1 MMTYV
6 VAFHSNNSA
15 VDSILGGVWGV
26 FSTFSKADNAVT
38 AFRERY
44 NETLVD
50 AYTQPN
56 GIYRTITDK
65 GYYLIEAIEMDTL

>member
-6 VAFHSNNSA
+6 VAFHSNNAA

-26 FSTFSKADNAVT
+26 FSTFSKACDAVT
-38 AFRERY
+38 AFREQY
-44 NETLVD
+44 DETLVD

-56 GIYRTITDK
+56 GIYRTVTNK
-65 GYYLIEAIEMDTL
+65 GYYLIEEIEMDTV

>member
-6 VAFHSNNSA
+6 VAFRSNNFA

-26 FSTFSKADNAVT
+26 FSSFDKARQAIDCY
-38 AFRERY
+38 REQY

-56 GIYRTITDK
+56 GIYRAVTNQ
-65 GYYLIEAIEMDTL
+65 GYYLIEKIKMDDV